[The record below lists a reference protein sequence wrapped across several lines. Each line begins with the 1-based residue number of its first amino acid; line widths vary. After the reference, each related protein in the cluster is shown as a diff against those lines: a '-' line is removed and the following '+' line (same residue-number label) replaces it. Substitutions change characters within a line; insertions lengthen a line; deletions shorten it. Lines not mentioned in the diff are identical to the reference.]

1 MTPKRPYR
9 VFAIERS
16 LQKRGTGQAMDATR
30 AVGSVARAVAPECPD
45 TVETIPVLVEAVNS
59 LRKDIERMQDALSL
73 GTTACEDGYAKNQTG
88 DAGESAQNVSQTES
102 KTMDQD
108 DAQLLRR
115 EIASMIRSLA
125 AAKRE
130 IAEIKHPTGGDD
142 RMKRATLELDAIVGA
157 TEQAT
162 DQILE
167 ATENISLGVDA
178 IRAFSGGRKEV
189 IDATETIE
197 ADVTRIIEAC
207 TFQDITGQRITRV
220 VRTFEFIEDRLRKII
235 ETFGV
240 DSFTD
245 IPVTG
250 TDVVIHEDD
259 DLVNG
264 PQLGGAA
271 LSQDDIDA
279 LFG

>member
-9 VFAIERS
+9 VFAVERS
-16 LQKRGTGQAMDATR
+16 LQKKVAKQATDTINAAEAAMRFVPPDSQVAVDA
-30 AVGSVARAVAPECPD
+30 
-45 TVETIPVLVEAVNS
+45 IPVLVEAVNA
-59 LRKDIERMQDALSL
+59 LRKDIAHMQGALSFA
-73 GTTACEDGYAKNQTG
+73 TT
-88 DAGESAQNVSQTES
+88 AGESDHPTNQNGDADAQEVSQTEL

-108 DAQLLRR
+108 DARLLRR

-130 IAEIKHPTGGDD
+130 IAEIKHPMGGDD

-157 TEQAT
+157 TEEAT

-189 IDATETIE
+189 VDATEMIE
-197 ADVTRIIEAC
+197 ADVTKIMEAC

-245 IPVTG
+245 ISTSS
-250 TDVVIHEDD
+250 TDMVIHEDD

-264 PQLGGAA
+264 PQLEGAA